1 MSQGVNNVWNLID
14 KSDKKQCA
22 NKCFRVYLSSDL
34 ERKIAGC
41 QESNLA
47 ALITARKLFRV

>member
-1 MSQGVNNVWNLID
+1 MNRGINNVWNLID

-22 NKCFRVYLSSDL
+22 NKCFRVYFGSDS

-41 QESNLA
+41 QEYNLA